1 MQIHEDYVAFS
12 GESSRAFNI
21 ALQTLLPLG
30 FLVESKGSD
39 RLAVTG
45 PGFNSTR
52 QNALLGISRAEFIA
66 ERSSLRVRA
75 ELGGVDRM
83 LRFMVIL
90 LVGLGIFDALLFT
103 TLWYFLDELR
113 THIWFLA
120 IPALT
125 LVPWIFIA
133 PFMARWIGNRTKDAL
148 NTLLQNMAMMV

>member
-30 FLVESKGSD
+30 FLVESQGSD
-39 RLAVTG
+39 RLVVTG

-52 QNALLGISRAEFIA
+52 QNALLGISRAEFTA
-66 ERSSLRVRA
+66 ERSSLRVSA

-83 LRFMVIL
+83 LRFLAIL

-103 TLWYFLDELR
+103 ALWYFLENC
-113 THIWFLA
+113 
-120 IPALT
+120 
-125 LVPWIFIA
+125 VPTFGSWVF
-133 PFMARWIGNRTKDAL
+133 PP
-148 NTLLQNMAMMV
+148 